1 MNIINDRGPWTFVDA
16 KCGYI
21 NINTKYG
28 KSRMDTSGVTVLT
41 TIILKSLS
49 SLWEQLLARQKL
61 IQSIAKCCFYAY
73 QTKIRGKKY
82 S

>member
-1 MNIINDRGPWTFVDA
+1 
-16 KCGYI
+16 
-21 NINTKYG
+21 
-28 KSRMDTSGVTVLT
+28 MDTSGVTVLT